1 MFQMRR
7 ACTGLLRAVR
17 AKSSATWSTSRI
29 VGAAVVLSGA
39 TMGVVAVL
47 LDWGVPARAG
57 IVAATCIAL
66 WLGELVPVWVPTLLL
81 WVATPLLLAASSAHF
96 SPARVVG
103 WSVDPV
109 LALFLAGFALAA
121 AASALGVDRAVAAL
135 AIRLARGRPVRL
147 VVLVA
152 LATAVLSMW
161 ISNVA
166 AAALMLAALRPVV
179 DGDASPTGSLRRPL
193 LLSIA
198 LAADVGGIATPVG
211 TGSNGIAMAALERT
225 HPIGFA
231 QWMLLGV
238 PLAFGLLA
246 AALMIVVLRVRPA
259 GVVAAPPAARAP
271 ATAASWRLVAVFA
284 ATVLLWLTE
293 PLHGVRAWIVALG
306 AVGALV
312 LAGLLGWRDARR
324 MDWSTLLL
332 IAGGIALGALL
343 DESGLVRAGAAHV
356 PLSGMPPFARLLTL
370 CLVSALLS
378 AIMSNTATAAFMI
391 PLSLSL
397 DAAPSTAIL
406 VAVSTSLGVPF
417 VISTPPNA
425 MAVGTGLLRSRELL
439 LPGLVLMLGGCVLV
453 ALTGPSVLRALG
465 IP

>member
-1 MFQMRR
+1 VRRSSRRR
-7 ACTGLLRAVR
+7 AWR
-17 AKSSATWSTSRI
+17 
-29 VGAAVVLSGA
+29 
-39 TMGVVAVL
+39 
-47 LDWGVPARAG
+47 
-57 IVAATCIAL
+57 L
-66 WLGELVPVWVPTLLL
+66 WLGELAPVWVPTVLL
-81 WVATPLLLAASSAHF
+81 WVATPLLLAATSDAF
-96 SPARVVG
+96 APARVLG

-121 AASALGVDRAVAAL
+121 AASAQGADQRVAAL
-135 AIRLARGRPVRL
+135 ALRLSHGRPVRL

-161 ISNVA
+161 MSNVA

-179 DGDASPTGSLRRPL
+179 DGDDSPTGALRRPL
-193 LLSIA
+193 LLAIA

-211 TGSNGIAMAALERT
+211 TGSNGIAMAALAST
-225 HPIGFA
+225 HPISFV
-231 QWMLLGV
+231 QWMCFGV

-246 AALMIVVLRVRPA
+246 AALAVVVWRVRPA
-259 GVVAAPPAARAP
+259 GVVALPAAAP
-271 ATAASWRLVAVFA
+271 SRMSAAAWRLAVVFG

-293 PLHGVRAWIVALG
+293 PLHGVRAWVVALG

-312 LAGLLGWRDARR
+312 LVGLLGWRDVRR

-343 DESGLVRAGAAHV
+343 DASGLVRVGAAYVPLAGA
-356 PLSGMPPFARLLTL
+356 PPFVRLLAL

-378 AIMSNTATAAFMI
+378 AVMSNTATAAFLV
-391 PLSLSL
+391 PLALTL
-397 DAAPSTAIL
+397 DPTPSTAIL

-439 LPGLVLMLGGCVLV
+439 VPGLVIMFGGCVWSRSPGRSSC
-453 ALTGPSVLRALG
+453 APSASPSRASCSRLAHA
-465 IP
+465 

>member
-1 MFQMRR
+1 MRAR
-7 ACTGLLRAVR
+7 V
-17 AKSSATWSTSRI
+17 
-29 VGAAVVLSGA
+29 VGTLVLSLGA
-39 TMGVVAVL
+39 LAAALAVL
-47 LDWGVPARAG
+47 LDWGMPARAA
-57 IVAATCIAL
+57 IIAATCVAL
-66 WLGELVPVWVPTLLL
+66 WLGELVPVWVPTVLL
-81 WVATPLLLAASSAHF
+81 WAATPLLLAATSDDFA
-96 SPARVVG
+96 PARVLG

-109 LALFLAGFALAA
+109 LALFLGGFALAA
-121 AASALGVDRAVAAL
+121 AASAQGADRRVAAL
-135 AIRLARGRPVRL
+135 ALRVSHGRPVRL

-179 DGDASPTGSLRRPL
+179 DGDDSPTGSLRRPL
-193 LLSIA
+193 LLAIA

-211 TGSNGIAMAALERT
+211 TGSNGIAMAALEPT
-225 HPIGFA
+225 HAISFV
-231 QWMLLGV
+231 QWMAFGV

-246 AALMIVVLRVRPA
+246 AALAIVVWRVPPA
-259 GVVAAPPAARAP
+259 GVIVPPSAAPLRV
-271 ATAASWRLVAVFA
+271 TAATWRLAAVFA
-284 ATVLLWLTE
+284 TTVLLWLTE
-293 PLHGVRAWIVALG
+293 PLHGLRAWVVALG
-306 AVGALV
+306 AVVALV

-343 DESGLVRAGAAHV
+343 DASGLVRAGAAHV
-356 PLSGMPPFARLLTL
+356 PLADAPPFARLLAL

-378 AIMSNTATAAFMI
+378 AVMSNTATAAFLV
-391 PLSLSL
+391 PLALTL
-397 DAAPSTAIL
+397 DPAPSTAII

-425 MAVGTGLLRSRELL
+425 MAVGTGRLRSRELL
-439 LPGLVLMLGGCVLV
+439 VPGLVIMLGGCVLV
-453 ALTGPSVLRALG
+453 ALTGPAVLRAFG

>member
-1 MFQMRR
+1 MRGR
-7 ACTGLLRAVR
+7 IAGAGVLALGVAAGLA
-17 AKSSATWSTSRI
+17 
-29 VGAAVVLSGA
+29 
-39 TMGVVAVL
+39 AVL
-47 LDWGVPARAG
+47 LDWSVPARAA
-57 IVAATCIAL
+57 IIAATCVAL
-66 WLGELVPVWVPTLLL
+66 WLGELAPVWVPTLLL
-81 WVATPLLLAASSAHF
+81 WAATPLLLATSNDAFA
-96 SPARVVG
+96 PARVLG

-109 LALFLAGFALAA
+109 LALFLGGFALAA
-121 AASALGVDRAVAAL
+121 AACAQGADRRVAAL
-135 AIRLARGRPVRL
+135 ALRLSRGRPVRL

-161 ISNVA
+161 MSNVA

-179 DGDASPTGSLRRPL
+179 DGDDSPAGSLRRPL
-193 LLSIA
+193 LLAIA

-211 TGSNGIAMAALERT
+211 TGSNGIVMAALEPT
-225 HPIGFA
+225 HPISFV
-231 QWMLLGV
+231 QWMSFGV

-246 AALMIVVLRVRPA
+246 VALAVVVWRVRPA
-259 GVVAAPPAARAP
+259 GVIALPTLPPSRV
-271 ATAASWRLVAVFA
+271 TAATWRLGAVFG

-293 PLHGVRAWIVALG
+293 PLHGLRAWVVALG
-306 AVGALV
+306 AVAALV
-312 LAGLLGWRDARR
+312 LAGLLGWRDVRR

-343 DESGLVRAGAAHV
+343 DASGLVRTGAAHV
-356 PLSGMPPFARLLTL
+356 PLAGAPPFVRLLAL

-378 AIMSNTATAAFMI
+378 AVMSNTATAAFLV
-391 PLSLSL
+391 PLALTL
-397 DAAPSTAIL
+397 DPAPSTAVI

-439 LPGLVLMLGGCVLV
+439 VPGLVIMLGGCVLV
-453 ALTGPSVLRALG
+453 ALTGPVVLRAFG